1 MEKLSSDTLS
11 KLEETEME
19 DTELVELILQSVA
32 GPAAATVVALLCL
45 AGFAWLM
52 IKHIM
57 PQQNKVMDEFV
68 KEGRANRKVFVDAV
82 EVMSRRLD
90 KVEDSVDS
98 IKEDIKIIRERI

>member
-1 MEKLSSDTLS
+1 
-11 KLEETEME
+11 ME
-19 DTELVELILQSVA
+19 DTELVKLILQSIA
-32 GPAAATVVALLCL
+32 GPTSGIVVAILSMV
-45 AGFAWLM
+45 GFGWFM

-90 KVEDSVDS
+90 KVEDSVGS

>member
-1 MEKLSSDTLS
+1 
-11 KLEETEME
+11 ME
-19 DTELVELILQSVA
+19 DTKLIELILTAVA

-45 AGFAWLM
+45 VMFGWFM

-57 PQQNKVMDEFV
+57 PQQNKVVDEFV
-68 KEGRANRKVFVDAV
+68 KEGRANRRVFVDAV